1 MSKIYLALL
10 CSISVVFMAGV
21 SHAQQGQPGD
31 WSVYEA
37 SWLIGH
43 LVRSPE
49 GSSLGQISDLVI
61 DEVNHKVALVI
72 LSDVPGA
79 GDRLIAVPYGA
90 LLRTGASSFEIKF
103 GDLEARIGPTS
114 GYGDTY
120 VRMMQALSG
129 DLFGVPSV
137 IEPSWVDFV
146 YLSYGER
153 PYSTA
158 EEITTEPVA
167 ENFSRWSA
175 MRGAPIEADDTK
187 ASANDLIINFP
198 DGQVTFI
205 SISGIPGREVVAVP
219 FSFLTRTEDD
229 RLALNATE
237 DELAAAP
244 SYDPGRDFKDRTWAE
259 GVYRFFGVQPYWS
272 E

>member
-1 MSKIYLALL
+1 
-10 CSISVVFMAGV
+10 
-21 SHAQQGQPGD
+21 
-31 WSVYEA
+31 
-37 SWLIGH
+37 
-43 LVRSPE
+43 
-49 GSSLGQISDLVI
+49 
-61 DEVNHKVALVI
+61 
-72 LSDVPGA
+72 
-79 GDRLIAVPYGA
+79 
-90 LLRTGASSFEIKF
+90 
-103 GDLEARIGPTS
+103 
-114 GYGDTY
+114 
-120 VRMMQALSG
+120 
-129 DLFGVPSV
+129 
-137 IEPSWVDFV
+137 
-146 YLSYGER
+146 
-153 PYSTA
+153 
-158 EEITTEPVA
+158 
-167 ENFSRWSA
+167 

>member
-1 MSKIYLALL
+1 MSKTYLALL

-61 DEVNHKVALVI
+61 DETNHRVALVL

-79 GDRLIAVPYGA
+79 GDRLLAIPYGA
-90 LLRTGASSFEIKF
+90 LVRTGASFFEIRF

-120 VRMMQALSG
+120 VRMIQAFPA
-129 DLFGVPSV
+129 DLFEAPSV
-137 IEPSWVDFV
+137 IEPSWVDFMH
-146 YLSYGER
+146 LAYGEK
-153 PYSTA
+153 PYSA
-158 EEITTEPVA
+158 GEEISTDPVA
-167 ENFSRWSA
+167 EDFFRWSA
-175 MRGAPIEADDTK
+175 MRAAPIEADDAK
-187 ASANDLIINFP
+187 VSANDLIISSP
-198 DGQVTFI
+198 DGRVAFI
-205 SISGIPGREVVAVP
+205 SVSGIPGREVVAVP
-219 FSFLTRTEDD
+219 FSFLTRTSDN
-229 RLALNATE
+229 RLALDATE
-237 DELAAAP
+237 DELARAP
-244 SYDPGRDFKDRTWAE
+244 SYDPGRDFRDRTWAE
-259 GVYRFFGVQPYWS
+259 GVYSFFGVQPYWS

>member
-10 CSISVVFMAGV
+10 CSISMLSMAGF
-21 SHAQQGQPGD
+21 SFGQQGHPGD
-31 WSVYEA
+31 WSGHEA

-43 LVRSPE
+43 LVKSPE

-61 DEVNHKVALVI
+61 DEANHKIALVL

-79 GDRLIAVPYGA
+79 GDRLMAIPYGA
-90 LLRTGASSFEIKF
+90 LLRTGESLFEIRF
-103 GDLEARIGPTS
+103 GDAATEIGPTS

-120 VRMMQALSG
+120 VRLMEALPG
-129 DLFGVPSV
+129 DLFRVPTV

-146 YLSYGER
+146 HLSYGEK

-158 EEITTEPVA
+158 MEPTTEPAA
-167 ENFSRWSA
+167 EDFSRWSA
-175 MRGAPIEADDTK
+175 MNGARVEVFETGARVD
-187 ASANDLIINFP
+187 DLIINLS
-198 DGQVTFI
+198 DGRIAFI
-205 SISGIPGREVVAVP
+205 SISGIPERKVVAVP
-219 FSFLTRTEDD
+219 FSFLTRTADN
-229 RLALNATE
+229 RLALNLME
-237 DELAAAP
+237 DELEEAP
-244 SYDPGRDFKDRTWAE
+244 SYESGRDFKGRTWAE